1 MSYIIGV
8 CNSGNPDDILMREYE
23 SDVDV
28 LDAARDELCY
38 EFNYV
43 SDAFCNFCN
52 MTKFELIEKVE
63 KDGWWFIDGEE
74 QEGH

>member
-23 SDVDV
+23 SDMDV
-28 LDAARDELCY
+28 IDAARDELRY
-38 EFNYV
+38 EFDYV
-43 SDAFCNFCN
+43 SDAFCNFRN
-52 MTKFELIEKVE
+52 MTKFELIEIIKE
-63 KDGWWFIDGEE
+63 EGWWFINGEE